1 MQEPVVS
8 GVETCG
14 FFCYTVGME
23 ECQMDIRSM
32 RYILEVIKTG
42 SFTKAAHNLYISP
55 QALGKTV
62 RAVEEELDTEL
73 FIRDTHS
80 LQTTAFGRAFGRE
93 AEACVAAYEQACMR
107 INALARQAAG
117 SINIACAYGIPSA
130 LGYENP
136 SVLRQILKQRTGLE
150 LDIAFDELPDLLAE
164 RELREETCDIGLLMG
179 APEHAED
186 YETVLLRM
194 HHLVAVVREGHP
206 LAGRASI
213 SMRELADWPVASRN
227 QYYRSYHVLET
238 CARRQQVTLHY
249 ALCSPDEA
257 LWRQKVQQGVV
268 GIGVSFR
275 EGSARQAG
283 FVLIPFEEKDM
294 VYPIYLA
301 RKKDHVMDE
310 NLHALWETI
319 AAG

>member
-1 MQEPVVS
+1 
-8 GVETCG
+8 
-14 FFCYTVGME
+14 
-23 ECQMDIRSM
+23 MDIRSM
-32 RYILEVIKTG
+32 RYILEVMQTG

-55 QALGKTV
+55 QALGKAV

-93 AEACVAAYEQACMR
+93 AEACVAAYDQACMR
-107 INALARQAAG
+107 IHALARQAAG

-164 RELREETCDIGLLMG
+164 RELKEEICDIGLLMG
-179 APEHAED
+179 APERAEE
-186 YETVLLRM
+186 YETVLLRT

-206 LAGRASI
+206 LAECAAI
-213 SMRELADWPVASRN
+213 SVRELANWPVASRN
-227 QYYRSYHVLET
+227 QYYRSYHVLEA
-238 CARRQQVTLHY
+238 CARRQQIPLHY

-257 LWRQKVQQGVV
+257 LWRQKVQQGAV

-275 EGSARQAG
+275 EGSAKQAG
-283 FVLIPFEEKDM
+283 FAVIPFEEADM

-301 RKKDHVMDE
+301 RKKDRAMDD
-310 NLHALWETI
+310 NLRALWETI
-319 AAG
+319 AAE